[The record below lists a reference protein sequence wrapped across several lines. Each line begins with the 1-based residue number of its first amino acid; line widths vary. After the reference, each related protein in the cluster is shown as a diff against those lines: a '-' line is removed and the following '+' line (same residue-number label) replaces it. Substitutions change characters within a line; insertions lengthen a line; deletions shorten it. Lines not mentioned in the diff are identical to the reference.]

1 MDEGEGRGCGSG
13 HAANR
18 WGKCGGEDKGLWD
31 GGLEGPGQTGV
42 QKGRGRILMGFEG
55 QTKFNQR
62 ENVGLE
68 KGMKK

>member
-1 MDEGEGRGCGSG
+1 MGWRAGGAMDKPGCRKEEGAFE
-13 HAANR
+13 
-18 WGKCGGEDKGLWD
+18 WD
-31 GGLEGPGQTGV
+31 
-42 QKGRGRILMGFEG
+42 FEG